1 MQMNKEELKA
11 KISELGIDDEI
22 KISLLEDVEDSFA
35 EKVETEDVK
44 ESEDYKAKYDE
55 LKAKYIERFTKSED
69 IKEEDDSEDKK
80 DELKEEEIIDVK
92 EI

>member
-1 MQMNKEELKA
+1 MIMNKEELKA

-22 KISLLEDVEDSFA
+22 KMSLLEDVEDSFA
-35 EKVETEDVK
+35 EKVDKQED
-44 ESEDYKAKYDE
+44 SEDYKAKYDE

-69 IKEEDDSEDKK
+69 IKEDETEDKK